1 MCSDDTFQKK
11 NASEIVW
18 LNKSNSL
25 LLLLCTLMLFI
36 YRIVE
41 MITYV
46 NKGAKNMGQLWSKLY
61 VSYLW
66 VPVNSTDKN
75 YYRQIRDVGLSFRLH
90 QKSIKI
96 LSIMIKSNY

>member
-11 NASEIVW
+11 NASETVW

-25 LLLLCTLMLFI
+25 LLLLSTLMLFI

-46 NKGAKNMGQLWSKLY
+46 NKGAKNMGQLRSKLY

-75 YYRQIRDVGLSFRLH
+75 YYRRIRDVGLSFRLH